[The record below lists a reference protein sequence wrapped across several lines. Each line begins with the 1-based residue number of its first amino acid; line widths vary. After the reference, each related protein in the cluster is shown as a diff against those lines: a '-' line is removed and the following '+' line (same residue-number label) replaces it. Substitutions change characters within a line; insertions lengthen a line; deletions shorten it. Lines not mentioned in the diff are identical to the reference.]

1 MKSIFIVSIVLSI
14 CIPAFGQKH
23 YTLLQTNTFQ
33 LLPGNPNL
41 HIEKH
46 LGGQGAVSLELM
58 YTGRSWTND
67 GSIIFGGDFYR
78 SNGFLIGLAPRLYF
92 PLRKEV
98 PNAWYVSVA
107 LRYSLA
113 KFSNFTYYDY
123 ELYDDYDY
131 RADITESENEIGLVL
146 GRTFFLWKPVTAD
159 VFIGAGGG
167 YGDRKRTFIEG
178 HFENFRAYETYGLG
192 KFYFGFKVGYC
203 FGTRKKSDAPAD
215 Q

>member
-1 MKSIFIVSIVLSI
+1 MMKIFIVPIVLFLCTPVI
-14 CIPAFGQKH
+14 GQKH
-23 YTLLQTNTFQ
+23 YTLLQTSTFQ
-33 LLPGNPNL
+33 DLNGNPNI
-41 HIEKH
+41 HIEKG
-46 LGGQGAVSLELM
+46 LGGPFAGTLELM
-58 YTGRSWTND
+58 YTRNSWTEDNTFLLF
-67 GSIIFGGDFYR
+67 GSYYR
-78 SNGFLIGLAPRLYF
+78 ATGFLIGLAPRLYF

-98 PNAWYVSVA
+98 PNAWYISVM

-123 ELYDDYDY
+123 DLYDDYDY
-131 RADITESENEIGLVL
+131 RADVTESENEIGLVI

-167 YGDRKRTFIEG
+167 NGDRKRKFIDG
-178 HFENFRAYETYGLG
+178 HFENFKEYETYGLG

-203 FGTRKKSDAPAD
+203 FGTRKKSDAPSN

>member
-1 MKSIFIVSIVLSI
+1 MKRIFFAFTVLVI
-14 CIPAFGQKH
+14 CIHVHGQEH

-33 LLPGNPNL
+33 DLNSNPNV
-41 HIEKH
+41 HIEQH

-58 YTGRSWTND
+58 YTNNSWTEDNTFLLF
-67 GSIIFGGDFYR
+67 GSFYR
-78 SNGFLIGLAPRLYF
+78 ATGFLIGLAPRLYF

-98 PNAWYVSVA
+98 PNAWYISVM

-113 KFSNFTYYDY
+113 KFSNFTYYDHDW
-123 ELYDDYDY
+123 YDEVDYS
-131 RADITESENEIGLVL
+131 ADVTESETEIGLVF
-146 GRTFFLWKPVTAD
+146 GRTFYLWKLVTGD

-167 YGDRKRTFIEG
+167 NGERKRKFIDG
-178 HFENFRAYETYGLG
+178 NFDNFKESEDYGLG

-203 FGTRKKSDAPAD
+203 FGLKKKNSPAD